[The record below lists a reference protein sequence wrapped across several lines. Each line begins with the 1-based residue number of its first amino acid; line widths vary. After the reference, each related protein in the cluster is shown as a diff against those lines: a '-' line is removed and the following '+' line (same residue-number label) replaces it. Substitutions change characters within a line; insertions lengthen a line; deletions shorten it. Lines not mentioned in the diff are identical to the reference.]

1 MLLDLFNYRL
11 DTHLA
16 ALFWNYA
23 EYLVWTVRMGFGV
36 YKHSNRR
43 QILPA
48 RSTIWGF
55 VSHLFRV
62 KYWINEEKKIFFF
75 KLVLTKQIIF
85 ICCAI
90 DIVYPVFS
98 ISKRVEGL
106 LRKPLNFLNFAVTEH
121 AVGSTAFVLV
131 SRLTGRFWIADISF
145 NSRVIVFECM
155 LFQCSWRAMTQRE
168 IMPETR
174 TGQVAWQRISMIT
187 KGFFFISMTMRLIT
201 QPFQFASFVPEID
214 DCSLP
219 ASILSRPDS
228 VQFFLFPK
236 LKSALIWHY
245 WLNRKEQEPI
255 ICMLNN

>member
-75 KLVLTKQIIF
+75 KIVLTKQIIF

-187 KGFFFISMTMRLIT
+187 KGFFFYFNDNAPDHSAFSVRQFCARNRRLFSPSLHTVQTWLRAI
-201 QPFQFASFVPEID
+201 FSFPEIE
-214 DCSLP
+214 
-219 ASILSRPDS
+219 I
-228 VQFFLFPK
+228 
-236 LKSALIWHY
+236 SADLTLLI
-245 WLNRKEQEPI
+245 E
-255 ICMLNN
+255 